1 MRVIDTAIRNRAKTT
16 APMRVLLAE
25 RRYSLERSFLPMGF
39 EASPEKSAINLTH
52 FLREKKQWQ
61 SLTYRITLSVK
72 GSDSHI
78 SGRSRVGIYITSQPF
93 GSLCQM
99 VQIHLFGS
107 IFRKFLLTSRLLSS
121 LLKHDRLRHA
131 VLGCLSQK
139 ESLFRSD

>member
-25 RRYSLERSFLPMGF
+25 RRYSLERSFLPKGF

-72 GSDSHI
+72 KEATPTSVEDQELGYTLLFNLLDLFV
-78 SGRSRVGIYITSQPF
+78 RWYRYICLEVFF
-93 GSLCQM
+93 GN
-99 VQIHLFGS
+99 F
-107 IFRKFLLTSRLLSS
+107 F
-121 LLKHDRLRHA
+121 
-131 VLGCLSQK
+131 
-139 ESLFRSD
+139 